1 MTHAFF
7 KALLFMGAGSV
18 IHALSGEQD
27 MDRMGGL
34 KSALPKTHMTM
45 LIATLAIAGIFPFS
59 GFFSKDEIL
68 FHAWESGGPILWAV
82 GVIGA
87 FLTAFYM
94 FRLYFMTFHGRSR
107 LTEEAKH
114 HLHES
119 PNSMTIPLMILAVLS
134 LVGGFVQ
141 IPLVEGG
148 QKLSEFLAP
157 VFADVAHVGEAAAAG
172 VAAHGAEHAG
182 AGLEIALMVISLAV
196 ALAGIFLAYR
206 FYIADPEAPARFVER
221 TRDLYRLVYNK
232 YWIDEIYNAKI
243 VEPIRRGSVALWE
256 KFDVAVI
263 DGAVNGVGR
272 QIERGAGLLRQA
284 QTGSVQVYAMVIT
297 LGLVVVLGYL
307 ALR

>member
-1 MTHAFF
+1 
-7 KALLFMGAGSV
+7 
-18 IHALSGEQD
+18 
-27 MDRMGGL
+27 
-34 KSALPKTHMTM
+34 
-45 LIATLAIAGIFPFS
+45 
-59 GFFSKDEIL
+59 
-68 FHAWESGGPILWAV
+68 V

-134 LVGGFVQ
+134 VVGGFIQ
-141 IPLVEGG
+141 IPLMEGG
-148 QKLSEFLAP
+148 QRLSEFLSP
-157 VFADVAHVGEAAAAG
+157 VFADVAHVGGAAAEG

-182 AGLEIALMVISLAV
+182 PGLEIALMVISLAV
-196 ALAGIFLAYR
+196 AASGIFLAYR
-206 FYIADPEAPARFVER
+206 FYMVDPEAPARLAER
-221 TRDLYRLVYNK
+221 MRGLYRLIFNK
-232 YWIDEIYNAKI
+232 YWIDEIYNARI
-243 VEPIRRGSVALWE
+243 VEPIRRGSIALWE

-263 DGAVNGVGR
+263 DGTVNGVGR